1 MNENKLIYQG
11 FVLNNQDPLML
22 GRIRALPVD
31 EIESDVLPE
40 NWNPEKDIWTERD
53 PLVYLP
59 LLPYYVSQV
68 PKVDEYIHIFYYDKT
83 QVVDNTKFYIQGPIT
98 RPQNNFFE
106 DWHNSESML
115 ASGVFLKRANQIK
128 DPISLEI
135 KGQAKGIYP
144 EPGDNA
150 LLGRGTADVVV
161 KEDEVL
167 IRAGK
172 NVSTQTANFNLPT
185 PRLNRGFLQVSNFDL
200 ERTEKDPIK
209 KTLFS
214 NKPQLIKKLVEWE
227 VTEEVSITGFT
238 SGGGITGSTFYNGKI
253 DLYSLL
259 PKPETKTDK
268 VYMDTPLDS
277 FKSPSEFSLEFTGK
291 TLDEGIKIIN
301 QFIYGVNSGK
311 INIEGYEQF
320 PFENDSKI
328 TSQFPFYFRP
338 TKNNIDKLSSTGSTD
353 FNMVNNFFRK
363 VKLLPS
369 DAQFGSVLVWS
380 KNVIGQQL
388 TPETSTLRQSVY
400 NPTPVS
406 YGTLAA
412 DFVYFLS
419 HKSDIPS
426 KQKISLEPKE
436 TLYGIP
442 QPYFTENIL
451 QNTDPMVRGNELMKL
466 LKLIVNFLASH
477 VHNINEAP
485 IEIGIDGTQLSEIYK
500 ILQDADNSILNQ
512 NIRLN

>member
-1 MNENKLIYQG
+1 MNTEKIIYQG

-22 GRIRALPVD
+22 GRIRALPID
-31 EIESDVLPE
+31 EIESDILPD

-53 PLVYLP
+53 PLIYLP

-68 PKVDEYIHIFYYDKT
+68 PKVDEYIHIFYYNKS
-83 QVVDNTKFYIQGPIT
+83 QVADNTKFYIQGPIT

-115 ASGVFLKRANQIK
+115 ASGVFLKQANQIK
-128 DPISLEI
+128 DPLSLEI

-161 KEDEVL
+161 KENEVL

-172 NVSTQTANFNLPT
+172 NVSTQTANFNIPT
-185 PRLNRGFLQVSNFDL
+185 PRLNRGFVQVSNFDL

-209 KTLFS
+209 KRFLS

-227 VTEEVSITGFT
+227 VTEQVVITGYT

-253 DLYSLL
+253 DIYSLL

-268 VYMDTPLDS
+268 VFMDTPMDS
-277 FKSPSEFSLEFTGK
+277 FKSGSEYTLEFTGK
-291 TLDEGIKIIN
+291 TLDEGVKIIN
-301 QFIYGVNSGK
+301 QFIYGVNQGK
-311 INIEGYEQF
+311 VNVEGYEQY
-320 PFENDSKI
+320 PFENDSKLNN
-328 TSQFPFYFRP
+328 QFPFYFRP
-338 TKNNIDKLSSTGSTD
+338 TKNNINKLSSTGSTD

-369 DAQFGSVLVWS
+369 DSQFGSVLVWS
-380 KNVIGQQL
+380 KNVVGQQL

-400 NPTPVS
+400 NSTPVS
-406 YGTLAA
+406 YGTMAA

-419 HKSDIPS
+419 HKTDIPS
-426 KQKISLEPKE
+426 KRKINLEPKE

-512 NIRLN
+512 NIRIN